1 MENWLVDYS
10 IKNQDTEED
19 LRNIYI
25 NLRDLECELFNIKIW
40 HEINVAPMRSYIEE
54 WFKKVVDKLTDEG
67 QKAVETVPVTVD
79 ESHKR
84 TSVSK

>member
-1 MENWLVDYS
+1 MKNKDIEEYLQNIS
-10 IKNQDTEED
+10 IDP
-19 LRNIYI
+19 
-25 NLRDLECELFNIKIW
+25 RDFEAKLFNIKIR

-67 QKAVETVPVTVD
+67 KKEVEMVPVTVD

-84 TSVSK
+84 KSMRK